1 MMNGFENSV
10 FLLILGVI
18 QAVGLIS
25 AALAR
30 LSEGSGRQA
39 ASQRLFLACLA
50 LVGGC
55 TVVSLVL
62 GPGYW
67 LTSGTTLSLMVLAA
81 TCDFNYAGR
90 TETAS

>member
-1 MMNGFENSV
+1 MMNGFESSL
-10 FLLILGVI
+10 FLLVLGLI

-30 LSEGSGRQA
+30 LTEGSGRQA
-39 ASQRLFLACLA
+39 ATQRLFLGCLA

-55 TVVSLVL
+55 TVLSLVL

-67 LTSGTTLSLMVLAA
+67 LTSGATLSLMVLAT
-81 TCDFNYAGR
+81 TCDFNHASR